1 MNAGVSTPVF
11 VMTDADLEKAVLPR
25 DMREEALK
33 GYAWH
38 VKKLYEIKPFPIKGR
53 LNLFNVDLEED
64 KLEHLPEEY
73 ANHAEYYTR
82 AVLKLR

>member
-1 MNAGVSTPVF
+1 M
-11 VMTDADLEKAVLPR
+11 MTEADLEKAVLPR

-38 VKKLYEIKPFPIKGR
+38 AKKLYEIKPFPIKGR
-53 LNLFNVDLEED
+53 LNLFNVDLEDD
-64 KLEHLPEEY
+64 KLEYLPEEY